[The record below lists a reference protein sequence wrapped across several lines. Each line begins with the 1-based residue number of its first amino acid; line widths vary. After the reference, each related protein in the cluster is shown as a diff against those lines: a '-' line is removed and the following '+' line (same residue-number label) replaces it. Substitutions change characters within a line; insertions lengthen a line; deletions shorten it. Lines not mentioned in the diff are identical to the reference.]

1 MRLANASARGTQ
13 PCVPDN
19 IFLCGLSGSGKSTLA
34 PLLAQLRGCAALD
47 TDAMVVAEAGMTI
60 VEIFA
65 REGEA
70 GFREREARAVKA
82 ACAHPSAVV
91 ALGGG
96 ALERSDSFDA
106 VCAAGTLIFLDAP
119 DETLAARLDRGNGEV
134 RPMLAQ
140 PDALAQMRARRL
152 ARFERAAF
160 RIDTSTLTPE
170 EIAALCHPERSA
182 AEWRVACARR
192 SQGIEGQR

>member
-152 ARFERAAF
+152 AQMRARRLARFERAAF

-182 AEWRVACARR
+182 AERRVV
-192 SQGIEGQR
+192 EGQR